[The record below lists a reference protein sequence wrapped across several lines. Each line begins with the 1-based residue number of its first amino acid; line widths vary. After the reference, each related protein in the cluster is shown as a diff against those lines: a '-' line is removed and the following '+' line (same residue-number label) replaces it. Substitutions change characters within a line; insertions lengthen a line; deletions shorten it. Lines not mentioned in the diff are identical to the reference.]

1 MFSSALS
8 GCIFSDDSPEPGSD
22 LEAIFNWTP
31 SSKINAGMDVTFSG
45 SASLPQDG
53 SLTYRWDFTG
63 DGSNDASGKEVTT
76 SYASEGTY
84 QVILT
89 VTDGLGEANSTK
101 EIIIFAKNAVHPTAD
116 AGSENPDSDCDGN
129 EAPSGGFYLIYICE
143 PEKSS
148 SDRNTRVTTTVNL
161 DGSASDPG
169 STNHY
174 MTDWVWDLNTNI
186 DSDGNGIED
195 DDADWTE
202 KTYEWKDV
210 EIGEYEVQLTV
221 INNEGNSAQQQVM
234 VYVEYK
240 GDWGELFI
248 NGNQTDNGELV
259 FETTLHYDRDT
270 NNKIKRVDILLIY
283 PTEDDDQLP
292 GSPVVNNELNIHMF
306 NETGEDVVNTTASER
321 GQGCNVGDD
330 YQCVTLQVTSYFID
344 TYEDGDWEIKIINAK
359 VTDADDVSLSIE
371 IQYK

>member
-1 MFSSALS
+1 MFGSALS

-22 LEAIFNWTP
+22 LEAIFNWSP
-31 SSKINAGMDVTFSG
+31 STAINAGTVVTFNG

-63 DGSNDASGKEVTT
+63 DGNDASGKEVTY
-76 SYASEGTY
+76 SYQNEGTY
-84 QVILT
+84 QVTLT
-89 VTDGLGEANSTK
+89 VTDGFGEANSTK
-101 EIIIFAKNAVHPTAD
+101 EITIHAKNAVHPTAD
-116 AGSENPDSDCDGN
+116 AGSENPNSDCQSN
-129 EAPSGGFYLIYICE
+129 EAPSGDFYLIYICE

-148 SDRNTRVTTTVNL
+148 NDRNTRVTTTVNL

-195 DDADWTE
+195 DDVDAE
-202 KTYEWKDV
+202 GETYELKDV

-221 INNEGNSAQQQVM
+221 SNNEGYSSQKQVM
-234 VYVEYK
+234 VYVEYM
-240 GDWGELFI
+240 GDWQELHV

-259 FETTLHYDRDT
+259 FETTFHYDRDT

-283 PTEDDDQLP
+283 PTEDDDQIP

-321 GQGCNVGDD
+321 GQGCNVDED
-330 YQCVTLQVTSYFID
+330 YQCVTLQVSSYFID
-344 TYEDGDWEIKIINAK
+344 TYEDGDWEIRIINGKA
-359 VTDADDVSLSIE
+359 TDADEVSLSIE